1 MKITTLNALNAAKRE
16 RRAVALITNTKTGDE
31 RIVARADAQAGSELE
46 KAFRFDKSAMAGDEF
61 VAIHN
66 PPLRLVII
74 GAVLV
79 AQSIIPIAKACGYDI
94 TVIDPRGAFAT
105 GARFPDI
112 TLLVDWPQEVLPDFK
127 LDARSGVIALAH
139 DPKIDDPALDM
150 ALRSEAFYIGALG
163 SKKSHAA
170 RIERLTKAGFNAME
184 LARIA
189 GPIGLS
195 IGAMGA
201 NEIAISIMAQMT
213 QALRLGRL

>member
-1 MKITTLNALNAAKRE
+1 MKISTLNVLNDAKRA
-16 RRAVALITNTKTGDE
+16 RRAVALITNTITGEE
-31 RIVARADAQAGSELE
+31 RIETRADAQAGSDLE
-46 KAFRFDKSAMAGDEF
+46 KAFRFDKSAMLGDEF
-61 VAIHN
+61 IAIHN

-74 GAVLV
+74 GAVLIT
-79 AQSIIPIAKACGYDI
+79 QSLIPIARACGYDI

-112 TLLVDWPQEVLPDFK
+112 TLLADWPQEVLPDFK
-127 LDARSGVIALAH
+127 LDARTGVIALAH
-139 DPKIDDPALDM
+139 DPKIDDPALEM

-170 RIERLTKAGFNAME
+170 RIERLTKSGFDATD

-195 IGAMGA
+195 IGAVGA
-201 NEIAISIMAQMT
+201 PEIAISIMAQLT

>member
-1 MKITTLNALNAAKRE
+1 MKISTLHALNAAKRE
-16 RRAVALITNTKTGDE
+16 RRAVALITNTKTGAE
-31 RIVARADAQAGSELE
+31 RIVARADAQAGSDLE

-61 VAIHN
+61 IGIHN

-74 GAVLV
+74 GAVLI

-112 TLLVDWPQEVLPDFK
+112 TLLVDWPQDILPKLK
-127 LDARSGVIALAH
+127 LDARTGLIALAH
-139 DPKIDDPALDM
+139 DPKIDDPTLNM
-150 ALRSEAFYIGALG
+150 ALCSEAFYIGALG

-170 RIERLTKAGFNAME
+170 RIERLTKAGFNATD

-195 IGAMGA
+195 IGAVGA

>member
-1 MKITTLNALNAAKRE
+1 MKISTLNALNAAKRA
-16 RRAVALITNTKTGDE
+16 RRAVALITNTVTGAE
-31 RIVARADAQAGSELE
+31 RIVARADAQVGSELE
-46 KAFRFDKSAMAGDEF
+46 KAFRFDKSAMVGDEF

-74 GAVLV
+74 GAVLI
-79 AQSIIPIAKACGYDI
+79 AQSLIPIAKACGYDI

-112 TLLVDWPQEVLPDFK
+112 TLIVDWPQEVLPDFK
-127 LDARSGVIALAH
+127 LDARSSVIALAH
-139 DPKIDDPALDM
+139 DPKIDDPALEM

-170 RIERLTKAGFNAME
+170 RIERLTKAGFNAMQ

-195 IGAMGA
+195 IGSVGA
-201 NEIAISIMAQMT
+201 PEIAISVMAQMT